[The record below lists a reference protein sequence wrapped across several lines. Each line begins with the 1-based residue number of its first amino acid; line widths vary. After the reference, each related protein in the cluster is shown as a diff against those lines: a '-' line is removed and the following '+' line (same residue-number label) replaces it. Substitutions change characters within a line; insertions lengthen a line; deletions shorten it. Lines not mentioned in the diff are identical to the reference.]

1 MVWRKEMT
9 RLYFDL
15 ANGDDISRDQD
26 GICFADLQSAR
37 NSAVISL
44 LEIMKS
50 RHSSDNSELTFVVRD
65 ASDQTAFTAKLSLK
79 VIW

>member
-1 MVWRKEMT
+1 MA

-15 ANGDDISRDQD
+15 ANGEDISRDQD
-26 GICFADLQSAR
+26 GIYFADMQSAR

-50 RHSSDNSELTFVVRD
+50 RLSSDNSELTFVVRD
-65 ASDQTAFTAKLSLK
+65 ASDQTAFTAKLSLQ
-79 VIW
+79 VTW